1 MHLEEKL
8 NETQFNLHNLSEEH
22 QETLEK
28 LQQQRDEM
36 VQERAVHAQVK
47 NFMQNVKEKVLL
59 FNPLLQPSHASK
71 ICLCLYF
78 LCTLISC

>member
-59 FNPLLQPSHASK
+59 LNPLLQPSHASK

-78 LCTLISC
+78 LCT